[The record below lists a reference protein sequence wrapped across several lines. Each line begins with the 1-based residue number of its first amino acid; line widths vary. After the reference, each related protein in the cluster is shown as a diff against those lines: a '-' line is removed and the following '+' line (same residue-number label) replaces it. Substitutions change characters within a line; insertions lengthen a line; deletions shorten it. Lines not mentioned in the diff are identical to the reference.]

1 MAELGI
7 FNNGAFKLQSMLAAL
22 ESVDHLPQRLGGMG
36 IFTPNPVRTETVA
49 IESIDG
55 VLSLIKTSMRGSP
68 LEQRDNEKRKLRNFN
83 TVRIAKGDRI
93 TASELA
99 NIRAFGTTSELQQVQ
114 NEIAR
119 RLSGPVGLQN
129 QIELTLENMR
139 MGAIQGIVKDADN
152 TTIINW
158 FEEFGVTEAAEIN
171 FDLAAA
177 SPASGVVRTK
187 CNQVVRA
194 MMKAAKGVWTPNTR
208 VYGLCGDAFWDDLT
222 AHSEIRQTY
231 LNQQEASQLRDS
243 NVYESFSYGG
253 ITFENYRG
261 TDDGTTVAIGTDKCR
276 FFPCNAPGAFLEV
289 FSPGEQFDHLGQL
302 GERLYPLIVLDKDRQ
317 MYADIEAY
325 SYPLHVCTRPS
336 MLQRAKRA

>member
-1 MAELGI
+1 MADLGI

-22 ESVDHLPQRLGGMG
+22 ESVDYLPQRLGGMG

-49 IESIDG
+49 IESKDG
-55 VLSLIKTSMRGSP
+55 ILTLIQSSQRGAP
-68 LEQRDNEKRKLRNFN
+68 LDQQEHKKRKLRDFR

-93 TASELA
+93 TSSELA

-139 MGAIQGIVKDADN
+139 LGAIQGIVKDADN
-152 TTIINW
+152 STIINW
-158 FEEFGVTEAAEIN
+158 FDEFGVSEAAEID
-171 FDLAAA
+171 FDLDNA
-177 SPASGVVRTK
+177 SPTSGIVRTK

-194 MMKAAKGVWTPNTR
+194 MMSASKGVWMPGTR
-208 VYGLCGDAFWDDLT
+208 VFALCGDAFWDNLT

-243 NVYESFSYGG
+243 NVYESFNYGG
-253 ITFENYRG
+253 IVFENYRG

-276 FFPCNAPGAFLEV
+276 FFPVNAPGAFLEV
-289 FSPGEQFDHLGQL
+289 LSPGEQFDHLGQL
-302 GERLYPLIVLDKDRQ
+302 GERMYPLIVMDKDRQ

-325 SYPLHVCTRPS
+325 SYPLHVCTRPA
-336 MLQRAKRA
+336 MLQRARRT

>member
-1 MAELGI
+1 MADLGI

-22 ESVDHLPQRLGGMG
+22 ESVDFLPQRLGGMG
-36 IFTPNPVRTETVA
+36 IFTNNPVRTEAVA
-49 IESIDG
+49 IESRDG
-55 VLSLIKTSMRGSP
+55 VLSLIQTSDRGSP
-68 LEQRDNEKRKLRNFN
+68 LEKQDKNKRKLRDFR

-139 MGAIQGIVKDADN
+139 LGAIQGIVKDADN
-152 TTIINW
+152 STIYDW
-158 FEEFGVTEAAEIN
+158 FSEFGVTQAAEIN
-171 FDLAAA
+171 FDLANA

-187 CNQVVRA
+187 CNQIVRA
-194 MMKAAKGVWTPNTR
+194 MMKEAKGVWTSNTR
-208 VYGLCGDAFWDDLT
+208 VFALCGDGFWDGLT

-231 LNQQEASQLRDS
+231 LNQQEAAQLRDS
-243 NVYESFSYGG
+243 NVYESFNYGG

-261 TDDGTTVAIGTDKCR
+261 TDDGTSVAIASDKCR
-276 FFPCNAPGAFLEV
+276 FFPGNAPGAFLEV

-302 GERLYPLIVLDKDRQ
+302 GERMYPLIVLDKDRQ
-317 MYADIEAY
+317 MYADLEAY
-325 SYPLHVCTRPS
+325 AYPLHVCTRPG
-336 MLQRAKRA
+336 MLQRGRA